1 MQQLI
6 RALQEVLGPG
16 GVLTG
21 DAARSRSG
29 SWGVMHCDAPAV
41 LRPRSTGEVAAAL
54 RLCHAAGQ
62 AVVTEGGK
70 TGLVSGARAS
80 SRSTKNEGRG
90 APWQSTRRRDTR
102 KAWSSAM
109 Q

>member
-70 TGLVSGARAS
+70 TGLVSGARS
-80 SRSTKNEGRG
+80 S
-90 APWQSTRRRDTR
+90 
-102 KAWSSAM
+102 SSEIALSLERM
-109 Q
+109 HAI